1 MATLPD
7 EIRGIR
13 AGIAHSVRDHWFM
26 YLIEG
31 IALLVLGIL
40 AAAMPGIASLAA
52 TVLFGW
58 ILLFSGVVILI
69 AAVRARDAP
78 GFWWSLFSGII
89 GIVAGLLLLIRP
101 MRGVLTLTI
110 VLIAFLLAQ
119 GVISMLYA
127 VEHRRQQ
134 SGRWGWIL
142 ASGIVDLVLGILL
155 LMGFPGTAVWALGL
169 LLAIKL
175 MFGGWS
181 LIMMALH
188 ARPRTP
194 VQVAR

>member
-1 MATLPD
+1 MATVPN
-7 EIRGIR
+7 EMRAIR
-13 AGIAHSVRDHWFM
+13 AGIARSVKDHWLM

-40 AAAMPGIASLAA
+40 AAAMPGIASIAA

-58 ILLFSGVVILI
+58 ILLLAGAVVLI
-69 AAVRARDAP
+69 AALRGRHAP

-89 GIVAGLLLLIRP
+89 GIVAGLLLLFRP
-101 MRGVLTLTI
+101 LQGVLTLTI

-119 GVISMLYA
+119 GVMSILYA

-142 ASGIVDLVLGILL
+142 ASGIVDLLLGILL
-155 LMGFPGTAVWALGL
+155 LMGFPGTAIWALGL

-188 ARPRTP
+188 ARPKTAI
-194 VQVAR
+194 QVTR

>member
-1 MATLPD
+1 MATVPD

-13 AGIAHSVRDHWFM
+13 AGIARSVRDHWLM
-26 YLIEG
+26 YLLEG

-40 AAAMPGIASLAA
+40 SAAMPGIASVAA

-69 AAVRARDAP
+69 AALRGRDAP
-78 GFWWSLFSGII
+78 GFWWSLISGIV
-89 GIVAGLLLLIRP
+89 GIIAGLLLLIRP
-101 MRGVLTLTI
+101 LQGVLTLTI
-110 VLIAFLLAQ
+110 VLIAFLLAE
-119 GVISMLYA
+119 GVISILYA

-142 ASGIVDLVLGILL
+142 ASGIVDLLLGILL

-188 ARPRTP
+188 ARPKTT

>member
-1 MATLPD
+1 
-7 EIRGIR
+7 
-13 AGIAHSVRDHWFM
+13 M

>member
-1 MATLPD
+1 MATVPD
-7 EIRGIR
+7 EIRALR
-13 AGIAHSVRDHWFM
+13 AGIARSVRDHWLL

-40 AAAMPGIASLAA
+40 AVAMPGIASLAA

-58 ILLFSGVVILI
+58 ILLLAGVVVLI
-69 AAVRARDAP
+69 AALRRRHAP
-78 GFWWSLFSGII
+78 GFWWSLFSGAIA
-89 GIVAGLLLLIRP
+89 IVAGLLLLFRP
-101 MRGVLTLTI
+101 LQGVLTLTV

-119 GVISMLYA
+119 GVISILYA
-127 VEHRRQQ
+127 VEHRKQQ

-142 ASGIVDLVLGILL
+142 ASGIVDLLLGVLL

-175 MFGGWS
+175 IFGGWS
-181 LIMMALH
+181 LIAMALH
-188 ARPRTP
+188 ARPKTAI
-194 VQVAR
+194 QVAR

>member
-119 GVISMLYA
+119 GVISILYA

>member
-58 ILLFSGVVILI
+58 ILLFAGAVILI
-69 AAVRARDAP
+69 AAVRGRNAP

-119 GVISMLYA
+119 GVISILYA

-188 ARPRTP
+188 ARPGTP